1 MLFVAV
7 VILAILILFILWL
20 WLSSIRDEIRKTN
33 QLWEALL
40 QESKKT
46 S

>member
-20 WLSSIRDEIRKTN
+20 WLSSIRDEIRKTI
-33 QLWEALL
+33 QLLEALL

>member
-33 QLWEALL
+33 QLLETLL

>member
-20 WLSSIRDEIRKTN
+20 WSSSIRDEIRKTN
-33 QLWEALL
+33 QLLEILL

>member
-7 VILAILILFILWL
+7 LILAILILFILWL

-33 QLWEALL
+33 QLLEALL

>member
-1 MLFVAV
+1 MLFVEV
-7 VILAILILFILWL
+7 VILAILFLFILWL

-33 QLWEALL
+33 QLLEALL

>member
-33 QLWEALL
+33 QLLEILL
-40 QESKKT
+40 QESNKT

>member
-7 VILAILILFILWL
+7 VIFAILILFILWL

-33 QLWEALL
+33 QLLEILL
-40 QESKKT
+40 QESNKT

>member
-7 VILAILILFILWL
+7 VILTILILFILWL

-33 QLWEALL
+33 QLLETLL

>member
-33 QLWEALL
+33 QLLEILF